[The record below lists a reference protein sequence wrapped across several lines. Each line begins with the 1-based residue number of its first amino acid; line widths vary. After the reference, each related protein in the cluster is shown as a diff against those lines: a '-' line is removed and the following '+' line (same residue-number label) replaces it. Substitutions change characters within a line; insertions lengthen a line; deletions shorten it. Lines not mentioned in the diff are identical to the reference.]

1 MKINRFIALAAI
13 ALLVVGM
20 MGVISYNTFAQTDT
34 TPAVSDCGPETED
47 DDAAEAAEIGPDT
60 DDIQEECG
68 NQVNDESDDANEPD
82 DEDTGLDL
90 QVPNYTGS
98 ISVDEAQ
105 YEGMS
110 EADEATA
117 LQQYTTISATEAE
130 AAALG
135 ANPGATLVKTE
146 LDNENGMLVYSVEL
160 DNGADVKVD
169 AGNGTI
175 LFTDSSD
182 D

>member
-1 MKINRFIALAAI
+1 
-13 ALLVVGM
+13 
-20 MGVISYNTFAQTDT
+20 
-34 TPAVSDCGPETED
+34 
-47 DDAAEAAEIGPDT
+47 
-60 DDIQEECG
+60 
-68 NQVNDESDDANEPD
+68 
-82 DEDTGLDL
+82 
-90 QVPNYTGS
+90 
-98 ISVDEAQ
+98 
-105 YEGMS
+105 MS
-110 EADEATA
+110 EADEAAA

-135 ANPGATLVKTE
+135 ANPGAILVKTE

-160 DNGADVKVD
+160 DNAADVKVD